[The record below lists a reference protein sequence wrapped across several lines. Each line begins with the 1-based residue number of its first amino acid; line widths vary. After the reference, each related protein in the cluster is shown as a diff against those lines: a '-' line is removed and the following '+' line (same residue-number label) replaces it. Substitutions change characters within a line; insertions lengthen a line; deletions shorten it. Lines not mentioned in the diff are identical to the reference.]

1 MTLIYVCYN
10 KKGIKMDTL
19 IDKYNELQG
28 NYALKSQGWF
38 QFVQDHYN
46 ELKQSAT
53 LQTISP
59 EIMYQYRYSLE
70 SYLRHIN
77 KNINIAWIVLIL
89 NGLDSNMDFVDVKSI
104 LIPTDSALSDLYN
117 SYINFKT
124 AAAQIA

>member
-1 MTLIYVCYN
+1 
-10 KKGIKMDTL
+10 MDTL

-38 QFVQDHYN
+38 QN
-46 ELKQSAT
+46 KS
-53 LQTISP
+53 
-59 EIMYQYRYSLE
+59 
-70 SYLRHIN
+70 IN

-124 AAAQIA
+124 AATQIA